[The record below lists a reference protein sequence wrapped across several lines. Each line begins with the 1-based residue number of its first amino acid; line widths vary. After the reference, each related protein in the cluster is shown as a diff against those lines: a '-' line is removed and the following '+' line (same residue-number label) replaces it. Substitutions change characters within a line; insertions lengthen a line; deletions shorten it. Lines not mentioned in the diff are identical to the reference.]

1 MLRRAYALVVV
12 LTTSL
17 KRLSLSLPN
26 SSRIQ

>member
-1 MLRRAYALVVV
+1 MLRRAYVLVVA
-12 LTTSL
+12 LTTRL